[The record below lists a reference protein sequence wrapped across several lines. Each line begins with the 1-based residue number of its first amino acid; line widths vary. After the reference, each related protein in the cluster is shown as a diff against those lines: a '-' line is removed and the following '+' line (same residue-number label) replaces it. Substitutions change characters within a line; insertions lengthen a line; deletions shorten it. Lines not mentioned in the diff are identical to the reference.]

1 MELCNDITRIT
12 LIDAYNEGI
21 YVFFL
26 VFYVAFY
33 FILWLNTFLSSWSRR
48 RSNNI
53 TGFGCDIWLFVLL
66 FVTLGCCSCSCKSNT
81 FLNKWTELYIFIEI
95 LYFRCVQNWY
105 CHMAVYCDVFL
116 LWQIERDRYWT
127 ITQQLVEEIRKHNMY
142 ALK

>member
-95 LYFRCVQNWY
+95 LFFSLCTEVILPYGRVLPCFSSVTGRQRQVLDY
-105 CHMAVYCDVFL
+105 HSATSRGD
-116 LWQIERDRYWT
+116 
-127 ITQQLVEEIRKHNMY
+127 IR
-142 ALK
+142 